1 MQVKPRL
8 PDHGW
13 LRNCFKKGSDPF
25 DFRGSDP
32 FLKQFLSGSSS
43 ASKRAASACPIE
55 SRFFHGDAVNRASSQ
70 YRQLPLE
77 MGDVDGAALADG
89 IASAGSREVLL
100 ARAAPGAF
108 PRSKRFVGLLTP

>member
-32 FLKQFLSGSSS
+32 FLKQFLNGSSS
-43 ASKRAASACPIE
+43 ESKRAASACPME

-70 YRQLPLE
+70 YRQLLLE
-77 MGDVDGAALADG
+77 MGDVGEAALADG
-89 IASAGSREVLL
+89 IATVGSCQELL
-100 ARAAPGAF
+100 AR
-108 PRSKRFVGLLTP
+108 VTHV